1 MATSAVSQIK
11 SRPHRAKHSYWRELG
26 TKMWNHR
33 YLYLMLLP
41 PILFFIIFRYYPIA
55 GSVIAFKKF
64 QPLGGI
70 WGSPWVGLQHFE
82 SLFSDP
88 NFSRVLW
95 NTVWI
100 AFLKLLIVF
109 PAPILLALFL
119 NEINHQFYKR
129 FLQTIV
135 YAPHFMSWVIYGAIL
150 YIVLSPAN
158 GLINNLIVMAGG
170 EKIPFFQLP
179 QFFVPIVLI
188 SSLLKET
195 GFLAVIY
202 LATISSIDPTLYEAA
217 IMDGANRWQL
227 MRHITLPGLRVTI
240 ITLFILQIGFFLNVG
255 FEQIFIMQNAM
266 ILSTADIIETF
277 IYRVG
282 IQRARFDF
290 TTAAGLFNG
299 LVGMVMVLVADRI
312 AKRMDLPGIF

>member
-1 MATSAVSQIK
+1 
-11 SRPHRAKHSYWRELG
+11 
-26 TKMWNHR
+26 MWNHR

-70 WGSPWVGLQHFE
+70 WGSPWVGFKHFE
-82 SLFSDP
+82 DLFSDP
-88 NFSRVLW
+88 NFLRVLR

-100 AFLKLLIVF
+100 AILKLLVVF
-109 PAPILLALFL
+109 PAPIILALFL
-119 NEINHQFYKR
+119 NEIAHLTYKR

-158 GLINNLIVMAGG
+158 GLVNNWIAMTGA
-170 EKIPFFQLP
+170 EKIPFFQMP
-179 QFFVPIVLI
+179 QYFVPIVLA

-217 IMDGANRWQL
+217 IMDGGNRWQL

-240 ITLFILQIGFFLNVG
+240 ITLLILQIGFFLNVG
-255 FEQIFIMQNAM
+255 FEQIFILQNAM

-299 LVGMVMVLVADRI
+299 VIGMFMVLVADRI
-312 AKRMDLPGIF
+312 AKRMDMPGIF

>member
-1 MATSAVSQIK
+1 MATSAVSPAKGQ
-11 SRPHRAKHSYWRELG
+11 PHQAKQSYWRELG
-26 TKMWNHR
+26 IKMWNHR
-33 YLYLMLLP
+33 FLYLMLIP
-41 PILFFIIFRYYPIA
+41 PIVFFIIFRFYPSA
-55 GSVIAFKKF
+55 GSVIAFKKV
-64 QPLGGI
+64 QPMEGI
-70 WGSPWVGLQHFE
+70 WGSPWVGLQQFE
-82 SLFSDP
+82 ALFSDP
-88 NFSRVLW
+88 NFERVLW

-100 AFLKLLIVF
+100 AFLKLLIAF
-109 PAPILLALFL
+109 PAPIILAIFL

-158 GLINNLIVMAGG
+158 GLVNNIIAANGA
-170 EKIPFFQLP
+170 EKIPFFQRTEY
-179 QFFVPIVLI
+179 FVPIVLV
-188 SSLLKET
+188 SSLLKES

-202 LATISSIDPTLYEAA
+202 LASISSIDPTLYEAA
-217 IMDGANRWQL
+217 IMDGGNRWQL
-227 MRHITLPGLRVTI
+227 MWHVTLPGIRATI

-255 FEQIFIMQNAM
+255 FEQIFILQNAM

-277 IYRVG
+277 IFRVG

-290 TTAAGLFNG
+290 TTAAGLFSG
-299 LVGMVMVLVADRI
+299 VIGMVMVVAADRI